1 MKKTLTK
8 LLKQM
13 MPEVG
18 QQIFQHLKKY
28 LADGKEKGH
37 LYDVAHLLK
46 EIRNA
51 LLKYNLRFKQDDV
64 DKEASWDHLKE
75 TI

>member
-1 MKKTLTK
+1 LRNDIENT
-8 LLKQM
+8 
-13 MPEVG
+13 
-18 QQIFQHLKKY
+18 FQGY
-28 LADGKEKGH
+28 LADGKEKRH
-37 LYDVAHLLK
+37 LYDVPHLLK

-64 DKEASWDHLKE
+64 DKDASWDHLKG